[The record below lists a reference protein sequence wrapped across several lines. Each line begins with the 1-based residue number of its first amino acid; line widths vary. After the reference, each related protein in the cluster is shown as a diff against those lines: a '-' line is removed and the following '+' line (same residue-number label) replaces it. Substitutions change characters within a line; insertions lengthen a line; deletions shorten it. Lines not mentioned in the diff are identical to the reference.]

1 MKKTTKVLGT
11 ATLATA
17 VLFSTVGNVT
27 HAADNTLD
35 DALNQANDG
44 FTPIEDAT
52 NTTPSQPD
60 VVGGINP
67 ELDLNNN
74 GILDFEEE
82 DVAPSNPVVTNPTP
96 SNEQPTTETPTV
108 EAPTTETPTTEAP
121 TVEQPTTEAPTTEVP
136 TTEELNLDTVKLTKE
151 VPYKDVIK
159 TDKSPGIINQIP
171 LPLKYKVGEW
181 RANFENLKVGIKV
194 ETQDGTDLQDTLK
207 IESNIDFNKP
217 GEYVVKYTAGVGE
230 DISELYVLAIVE
242 GEAPTTEVPTTEA
255 PTTENPTTEVPTT
268 ETPTTE
274 APTTENPT
282 TEVPTTETPTTEA
295 PTTEVPTVEETT
307 TEEVTTETN
316 VDTVGSVEELAS
328 TEEESVETSVN
339 TTDKVNTKHEDSTT
353 SVNATEN
360 KSTQVA
366 DANKAVEVSKQEN
379 MKKEELKQLPDTG
392 ETDNNTGMIAGL
404 LMAMGLGFLVKR
416 KKSVNQ

>member
-1 MKKTTKVLGT
+1 MKKSKKVLGT

-17 VLFSTVGNVT
+17 VLFSTTGVT
-27 HAADNTLD
+27 QAATWTDNPVSDTDSELEGTPVLD
-35 DALNQANDG
+35 PTDMG
-44 FTPIEDAT
+44 PVE
-52 NTTPSQPD
+52 PD

-67 ELDLNNN
+67 ELDLNGN
-74 GILDFEEE
+74 GILDSEEE
-82 DVAPSNPVVTNPTP
+82 EVAPANPVVTNPTP
-96 SNEQPTTETPTV
+96 TT
-108 EAPTTETPTTEAP
+108 EAPTTEAPTTEVPTTETP
-121 TVEQPTTEAPTTEVP
+121 TVEQPTTEAPTTETPTVEQP
-136 TTEELNLDTVKLTKE
+136 TTEAPTTEAPKEELNLDTVKLTKE

-159 TDKSPGIINQIP
+159 TDKSPTILNQIP

-194 ETQDGTDLQDTLK
+194 ETVDGTDLQDTLK

-255 PTTENPTTEVPTT
+255 PTTEAPTTEVPTT
-268 ETPTTE
+268 ET
-274 APTTENPT
+274 
-282 TEVPTTETPTTEA
+282 
-295 PTTEVPTVEETT
+295 
-307 TEEVTTETN
+307 N
-316 VDTVGSVEELAS
+316 VDKVDSVEELAS
-328 TEEESVETSVN
+328 TEEESVETSVD

-353 SVNATEN
+353 AVNITEN

-366 DANKAVEVSKQEN
+366 DTNKVVSAEKSQINSNKAVEVSKQEN
-379 MKKEELKQLPDTG
+379 MKKEVLKQLPDTG
-392 ETDNNTGMIAGL
+392 EADKNTGLIAGL
-404 LMAMGLGFLVKR
+404 LMAVGLGFLVKR